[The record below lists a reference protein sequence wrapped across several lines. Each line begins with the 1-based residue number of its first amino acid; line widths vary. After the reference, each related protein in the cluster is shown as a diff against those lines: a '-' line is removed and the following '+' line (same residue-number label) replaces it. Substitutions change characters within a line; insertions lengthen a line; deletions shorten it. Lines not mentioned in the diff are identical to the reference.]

1 LIEHHFAPGHAA
13 RSETRS
19 EKGEAMVVVPL
30 SRMENEAKNYR
41 RIVESEGTNWARIA
55 AGGSLLASG
64 LLLLTG
70 NRRAGLATAA
80 AGTALALLDQQEVV
94 KALWDALP
102 GYVDQAQHVLGQVEE
117 TVVELAT
124 QRERLHTIL
133 TK

>member
-1 LIEHHFAPGHAA
+1 LIEHRFVPGIAA
-13 RSETRS
+13 RI

-30 SRMENEAKNYR
+30 SRMENEAQNNR

-94 KALWDALP
+94 KAWWNALP
-102 GYVDQAQHVLGQVEE
+102 FYIDQAQHVLGQVEE
-117 TVVELAT
+117 SVVELAT

-133 TK
+133 TS

>member
-1 LIEHHFAPGHAA
+1 
-13 RSETRS
+13 
-19 EKGEAMVVVPL
+19 MVVVPL
-30 SRMENEAKNYR
+30 NRMENDAKINR
-41 RIVESEGTNWARIA
+41 RIVESESTNWARFA

-64 LLLLTG
+64 LLLITG

-94 KALWDALP
+94 KAVWNALP
-102 GYVDQAQHVLGQVEE
+102 GYVDYAQHLLGQVEE

-124 QRERLHTIL
+124 QRDRLHSIL

>member
-1 LIEHHFAPGHAA
+1 
-13 RSETRS
+13 
-19 EKGEAMVVVPL
+19 MVVVPL

-41 RIVESEGTNWARIA
+41 RIVEAEGTNWARIA

-102 GYVDQAQHVLGQVEE
+102 GYVDQAQNLLGQVEE
-117 TVVELAT
+117 TVVELAA

>member
-1 LIEHHFAPGHAA
+1 LIWHHFVPGNAV
-13 RSETRS
+13 RS

-64 LLLLTG
+64 LLLITG

-94 KALWDALP
+94 KAWWEALP
-102 GYVDQAQHVLGQVEE
+102 GCIEQAQHVLGQVEE

-124 QRERLHTIL
+124 QRDRLHTIL

>member
-1 LIEHHFAPGHAA
+1 
-13 RSETRS
+13 
-19 EKGEAMVVVPL
+19 MVVVPL

-41 RIVESEGTNWARIA
+41 RIVDAEGTNWARIA

-102 GYVDQAQHVLGQVEE
+102 GYVDQAQHILGQVEE

-124 QRERLHTIL
+124 QRDRLHTIL